1 MPNNKKHHYVPRFY
15 LKRFS
20 ENRRSICLYNLPH
33 ERKVTNANL
42 KNQCYKDYFY
52 GKDGNTEDA
61 LCVIENDA
69 SFLFKDI
76 DKYGCLPPPMTEPH
90 VLMVLYI
97 LIQHGRTEYQA
108 DAMDE
113 MHDKMFKQVFREK
126 LEAELEGVNID
137 DFIIGIENV
146 SQYSLQLLA
155 QYYPLL
161 LDLGYKLLKNK
172 TSVEFV
178 TSDNPVVLYN
188 QLMSYRRMGSNTG
201 LLSKGLQVFFPISPS
216 EIIVLYDTDVYRLGN
231 NSKISI
237 DITNNKDVYSLNM
250 LQACS
255 CYENIYFKSD
265 GMNSILLHKKAKP
278 YLRKAKSHIKVVPEY
293 DNGEKRSELIMNYQ
307 EDIDSNFHLSCLTLR
322 KSAKKW
328 RSVLKK
334 ERYQPAAISRE
345 SLYTEDV
352 SEFKKRREG
361 DKDYKGDFLSFLNEK
376 YGNS

>member
-20 ENRRSICLYNLPH
+20 ENERSICLYNLPH
-33 ERKVTNANL
+33 ERKVINANL
-42 KNQCYKDYFY
+42 KSQCYKDYFY

-61 LCVIENDA
+61 LCDIENDA
-69 SFLFKDI
+69 SFLFKKI

-90 VLMVLYI
+90 ILMALYI
-97 LIQHGRTEYQA
+97 LIQHGRTKYQA

-113 MHDKMFKQVFREK
+113 MHDKMFKHTFREK

-137 DFIIGIENV
+137 DFIVGIENV
-146 SQYSLQLLA
+146 SQYSLQLLT

-172 TSVEFV
+172 TDVEFI

-188 QLMSYRRMGSNTG
+188 QLMSYRKMGSNTG
-201 LLSKGLQVFFPISPS
+201 LSSKGLQIFFPISPS
-216 EIIVLYDTDVYRLGN
+216 EIIVLYDTDVYRLGS
-231 NSKISI
+231 NSKIVI
-237 DITNNKDVYSLNM
+237 DITNKRDVYNLNI

-265 GMNSILLHKKAKP
+265 SLDCISLHKNSKP
-278 YLRKAKSHIKVVPEY
+278 YLRKTKSHIKVFPEY
-293 DNGEKRSELIMNYQ
+293 DDGKKRSELIMNYQ
-307 EDIDSNFHLSCLTLR
+307 EDIDSNLNLSCLTLR

-328 RSVLKK
+328 RANLQK
-334 ERYQPAAISRE
+334 ERYQPCCGLIN
-345 SLYTEDV
+345 LYT
-352 SEFKKRREG
+352 
-361 DKDYKGDFLSFLNEK
+361 
-376 YGNS
+376 